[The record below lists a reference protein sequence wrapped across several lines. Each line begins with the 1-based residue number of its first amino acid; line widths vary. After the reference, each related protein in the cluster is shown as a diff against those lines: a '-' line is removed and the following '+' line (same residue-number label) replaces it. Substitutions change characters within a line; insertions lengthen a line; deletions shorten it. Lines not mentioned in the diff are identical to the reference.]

1 MRRKKLRLFLKSFTV
16 TSVFLWC
23 IIALLIGI
31 TVGHS
36 IMFQQ
41 RTGKDVQVIELT
53 EDSVLILGKKIYHRN
68 K

>member
-23 IIALLIGI
+23 IIALLIGTTI
-31 TVGHS
+31 GHS
-36 IMFQQ
+36 IMFRQ
-41 RTGKDVQVIELT
+41 RTGQDLKIIEIT
-53 EDSVLILGKKIYHRN
+53 EDSVLILGRELFDRN